1 MKFLK
6 ELIDERVNK
15 EDIDCFDYN
24 EFRNL
29 EKIDKK
35 IHGTLKANW
44 EKRRITVVLKILNNS
59 QISEGDFREFIS
71 KHACNVLVNNGIIII
86 TDLRLLRQTVELTS
100 ENIAYVEPQYL
111 RNPSYEL
118 DMKSDIY
125 SLGVLLW
132 ELSSGRPPL
141 FEYIQ
146 KEFDLAQVKNKLI
159 NGEREK
165 PIIFIPSEYLQLYQ
179 KCWQDD
185 PNMRHEIN
193 EVYEILS
200 RIKLQLSQLSS
211 FTSEQPSPSHAAK
224 ITLELFNCSTQQI
237 IKQFKLNHGLVLN
250 GEPSVQAVI
259 AEDGELEVNLYK
271 GQPLV
276 YTYVNFKNTSLDTC
290 INFPVA
296 EIIYKGNLLESF
308 IECTNDKKKLH
319 KLHGDFLARRFL
331 AGDRLFIENF
341 KLATTVQANILK
353 FYLLCVYNS
362 VKYSTEIQ
370 LSELV
375 TLDLLPKL
383 VTSDGKKLN
392 TREELTNWMNNLNSN
407 KIVNIISYDDLI
419 LISRLKHNTSLVDES
434 LETLKEKQ
442 PGIANFRE
450 KLSLEEWVGDAV
462 NDNLMSWTRD
472 FNLFRGL
479 IINKNDKIK
488 ISRKIPINIV
498 KIPEVNHC
506 NKSYLKIIR
515 PSTNFELALVSNN
528 IFPNEHPSI
537 FPPIKNNANDCE
549 LPLIENNVN
558 NHEPST
564 FPLIENNV
572 NNFELSTLPL
582 IKSNINNHELSSLPL
597 IKSNVNDEPSVRP
610 LVKSDAKNYG
620 LSTFPLVKNNVNNY
634 EGYDHVIVKSEKYEI
649 LLNMDDI
656 KPTKVFEQVIEEAL
670 NSMKPLKALQDVFNE
685 YGHLF
690 SQRIILGGSLRNILP
705 NLSSSDDVDDVDDID
720 EMLESLNSL
729 DISRLL
735 TRKGRIIETNDLHD
749 WIQNTNNHLEITKF
763 DNIIPLYKILKENQQ
778 RKINDILINNYK
790 IIITGIT
797 DLTGL
802 NNDNDENYKRIN
814 FGLSLESEDYEVF
827 GLIISETNTKLEEI
841 YINFGLYDFNGFYA
855 IIKKLE
861 ETSIDIT
868 KCYVSWV
875 VIGNPSQVSVF
886 SPNNR
891 ELQVDYI
898 KKSIKLQPNEF
909 NYDPIETSFTLHKGY
924 TFFAHANHSSVS
936 YENNN
941 IVKLVEWKERS
952 INVQIESACKIQS
965 NASSSNSDSDHED
978 NACVTN
984 EVDLRICILSTNYK
998 SLKVDNAKERECPLD
1013 LIGHIL
1019 SEKNFNRNLF
1029 NESNKNEVSVNIRN
1043 DDSITS
1049 QSLLEPNDK
1058 VFIKATS
1065 QQIVNN
1071 NLSHGEPYYNV
1082 NNGSG
1087 VSPSLQDYQNG
1098 SFIHED
1104 CDGKFQSDLYQS
1116 TKQNILP
1123 NIPQDKELPPIPN
1136 TIYPNT
1142 RTINNDNSNSL
1153 SLYIYNRYELISQIS
1168 KSKHNKVYLGR
1179 HILTSDKIVVKF
1191 YKSRSRWENEIHF
1204 LKALTSKYTVKLE
1217 EITVNPAE
1225 EQKYFIITRYFGKS
1239 LDEIANNICDNEAH
1253 IKSVLL
1259 GTCKAVEWCH
1269 NKGVVHMDLNPSNI
1283 ICKDQKIHKIQLCD
1297 FEYSKNAGDNIHSD
1311 KYNQPL
1317 QLGFTSPE
1325 LLFFQQIVS
1334 SSASHSSY
1342 SPSSY
1347 SSTTSS
1353 TYYTTKDHPETL
1365 LVKQSIDI
1373 FSLGCIFYFLNKTH
1387 LLYNSEKQLEQ
1398 LNLTKVCED
1407 IDDEQVSIL
1416 VKCMVAENDSKRP
1429 SITQILENPY
1439 LKN

>member
-1 MKFLK
+1 
-6 ELIDERVNK
+6 
-15 EDIDCFDYN
+15 
-24 EFRNL
+24 
-29 EKIDKK
+29 
-35 IHGTLKANW
+35 
-44 EKRRITVVLKILNNS
+44 
-59 QISEGDFREFIS
+59 
-71 KHACNVLVNNGIIII
+71 
-86 TDLRLLRQTVELTS
+86 
-100 ENIAYVEPQYL
+100 
-111 RNPSYEL
+111 
-118 DMKSDIY
+118 
-125 SLGVLLW
+125 
-132 ELSSGRPPL
+132 
-141 FEYIQ
+141 
-146 KEFDLAQVKNKLI
+146 
-159 NGEREK
+159 
-165 PIIFIPSEYLQLYQ
+165 
-179 KCWQDD
+179 
-185 PNMRHEIN
+185 
-193 EVYEILS
+193 
-200 RIKLQLSQLSS
+200 
-211 FTSEQPSPSHAAK
+211 
-224 ITLELFNCSTQQI
+224 
-237 IKQFKLNHGLVLN
+237 
-250 GEPSVQAVI
+250 
-259 AEDGELEVNLYK
+259 
-271 GQPLV
+271 
-276 YTYVNFKNTSLDTC
+276 
-290 INFPVA
+290 
-296 EIIYKGNLLESF
+296 
-308 IECTNDKKKLH
+308 
-319 KLHGDFLARRFL
+319 
-331 AGDRLFIENF
+331 
-341 KLATTVQANILK
+341 
-353 FYLLCVYNS
+353 
-362 VKYSTEIQ
+362 
-370 LSELV
+370 
-375 TLDLLPKL
+375 
-383 VTSDGKKLN
+383 
-392 TREELTNWMNNLNSN
+392 
-407 KIVNIISYDDLI
+407 
-419 LISRLKHNTSLVDES
+419 
-434 LETLKEKQ
+434 
-442 PGIANFRE
+442 
-450 KLSLEEWVGDAV
+450 
-462 NDNLMSWTRD
+462 MSWTRD

-506 NKSYLKIIR
+506 NKSYLKIIK

-634 EGYDHVIVKSEKYEI
+634 EG
-649 LLNMDDI
+649 
-656 KPTKVFEQVIEEAL
+656 
-670 NSMKPLKALQDVFNE
+670 
-685 YGHLF
+685 
-690 SQRIILGGSLRNILP
+690 
-705 NLSSSDDVDDVDDID
+705 
-720 EMLESLNSL
+720 
-729 DISRLL
+729 
-735 TRKGRIIETNDLHD
+735 
-749 WIQNTNNHLEITKF
+749 
-763 DNIIPLYKILKENQQ
+763 
-778 RKINDILINNYK
+778 
-790 IIITGIT
+790 
-797 DLTGL
+797 
-802 NNDNDENYKRIN
+802 
-814 FGLSLESEDYEVF
+814 
-827 GLIISETNTKLEEI
+827 
-841 YINFGLYDFNGFYA
+841 
-855 IIKKLE
+855 
-861 ETSIDIT
+861 
-868 KCYVSWV
+868 
-875 VIGNPSQVSVF
+875 
-886 SPNNR
+886 
-891 ELQVDYI
+891 
-898 KKSIKLQPNEF
+898 
-909 NYDPIETSFTLHKGY
+909 
-924 TFFAHANHSSVS
+924 
-936 YENNN
+936 
-941 IVKLVEWKERS
+941 S

-1065 QQIVNN
+1065 QQIVNK

-1153 SLYIYNRYELISQIS
+1153 SSYICNRYELISPIS

-1179 HILTSDKIVVKF
+1179 HIVTSDKIVVKF

-1225 EQKYFIITRYFGKS
+1225 GQKYFIITRYFGKS

-1283 ICKDQKIHKIQLCD
+1283 I
-1297 FEYSKNAGDNIHSD
+1297 F
-1311 KYNQPL
+1311 
-1317 QLGFTSPE
+1317 
-1325 LLFFQQIVS
+1325 
-1334 SSASHSSY
+1334 
-1342 SPSSY
+1342 
-1347 SSTTSS
+1347 
-1353 TYYTTKDHPETL
+1353 
-1365 LVKQSIDI
+1365 
-1373 FSLGCIFYFLNKTH
+1373 
-1387 LLYNSEKQLEQ
+1387 
-1398 LNLTKVCED
+1398 CED

-1416 VKCMVAENDSKRP
+1416 VKCMIAENDSKRP
-1429 SITQILENPY
+1429 SRDGKFHEEVTQARFWSRLTVSARFSFR
-1439 LKN
+1439 LT